1 MFHEFTAKASQLPMF
16 FLKIKLLN
24 MEKNVYVHGASLH
37 ILILKAAF
45 LLKIPIFIMQRNDTK
60 GKPKKVI
67 HSY

>member
-1 MFHEFTAKASQLPMF
+1 
-16 FLKIKLLN
+16 

-60 GKPKKVI
+60 GKPKKKLYIVTN
-67 HSY
+67 